1 MVAVD
6 SGTCMSQRAPEHR
19 DPSRLLD
26 VQDLTTVFT
35 IQRHEVPAVRE
46 LSFTLDSGETLAL
59 VGESGSGKSVTALS
73 LLGLIQPPGR
83 IAAGTIRWRGVDM
96 TQVDESELRRIRGR
110 EIGLILQD
118 PGVALNPVFTVGDQL
133 VETLRTHEVTVAHD
147 LRTRMLELLASVGI
161 ATPSSHARAYPHQLS
176 GGLQQRTLIALALAG
191 DPTLLIAD
199 EPTTGLDALTQAKI
213 LSLLNALVQ
222 QRGIALLLISHDLSV
237 VRRCADRVAIMYAG
251 QIVETGSVNTVLDSA
266 QHPYTKGLLASLP
279 GEQPGLPLRSIE
291 GTPPGLEA
299 VTAGCTFAPRCHE
312 RLTCCDTSPPRPHQ
326 LPTGSISRCHLHES

>member
-1 MVAVD
+1 
-6 SGTCMSQRAPEHR
+6 MSQRAPEHR

-35 IQRHEVPAVRE
+35 IQRHEVPAV
-46 LSFTLDSGETLAL
+46 
-59 VGESGSGKSVTALS
+59 
-73 LLGLIQPPGR
+73 
-83 IAAGTIRWRGVDM
+83 
-96 TQVDESELRRIRGR
+96 R

-161 ATPSSHARAYPHQLS
+161 ATPSSHA
-176 GGLQQRTLIALALAG
+176 LAG
-191 DPTLLIAD
+191 DPKLLIAD
-199 EPTTGLDALTQAKI
+199 EPTTGLDVLTQAKI

-222 QRGIALLLISHDLSV
+222 QRGIALLLISHDLSL
-237 VRRCADRVAIMYAG
+237 VRRCADRVAVMYAG
-251 QIVETGSVNTVLDSA
+251 QIVETGSVNTVIDRA

-299 VTAGCTFAPRCHE
+299 VTTGCAFAPRCRK
-312 RLTCCDTSPPRPHQ
+312 RLTCCDTAPPRPHRH
-326 LPTGSISRCHLHES
+326 PTGSVSRCHLHES